1 MRACSLRILDSHYKM
16 YQEEGRVGRV
26 ELLPVHWHTALH
38 GDATGVDRCV
48 CATQCFDRR
57 VSRIKTGLLS
67 SAELKCVHS
76 SHAPGCVHY
85 DALLVLLSYT
95 SALLM
100 SFQTLEGNHTEQ
112 HWQAPEL
119 HQRHAARYSILF

>member
-38 GDATGVDRCV
+38 GDATGVDRCA
-48 CATQCFDRR
+48 CATQRFDRG
-57 VSRIKTGLLS
+57 VSKIRAYYLQQNLNVRSGHTPI
-67 SAELKCVHS
+67 
-76 SHAPGCVHY
+76 CVHY
-85 DALLVLLSYT
+85 DALLLLLSYT

-100 SFQTLEGNHTEQ
+100 LFQTLEGNHTEQ
-112 HWQAPEL
+112 HWQTPQF